1 MPDLI
6 CVLVNVFRVGDLY
19 DTSTKIFQIGVT
31 CYIRHLLSVL
41 LYERKGTN
49 KSPKA
54 MSRAILN
61 QAVNLYSD
69 FLSLPFKLTVH
80 VLDVNDNTPAF
91 KEPRPYSVSTREDI
105 DLETQLFVA
114 HATDPDEG
122 ENSTITY
129 GILTGNE
136 QGEGQVNS
144 FLLLLKNSQL

>member
-1 MPDLI
+1 
-6 CVLVNVFRVGDLY
+6 
-19 DTSTKIFQIGVT
+19 
-31 CYIRHLLSVL
+31 
-41 LYERKGTN
+41 
-49 KSPKA
+49 
-54 MSRAILN
+54 MSRAILI

-129 GILTGNE
+129 GILSGNE

>member
-1 MPDLI
+1 M
-6 CVLVNVFRVGDLY
+6 FRVGDLY
-19 DTSTKIFQIGVT
+19 DIRDIDVT
-31 CYIRHLLSVL
+31 CDIRHLLSVL
-41 LYERKGTN
+41 LYERNVSN

-129 GILTGNE
+129 GILSGNE
-136 QGEGQVNS
+136 QGEVQVNS
-144 FLLLLKNSQL
+144 CFFLLLKMSQL

>member
-1 MPDLI
+1 M
-6 CVLVNVFRVGDLY
+6 FRVGDLY
-19 DTSTKIFQIGVT
+19 DIRDIGVT
-31 CYIRHLLSVL
+31 CDIRHLLSVL
-41 LYERKGTN
+41 LYERNVSN
-49 KSPKA
+49 KSPK
-54 MSRAILN
+54 AILN
-61 QAVNLYSD
+61 QAVNLHSD